1 MIELYTWGTP
11 NGRKVSVMLE
21 ECGLDYQVFPV
32 NISKDEQFEP
42 DFLKISPNN
51 KIPAIVDHDG
61 PGGKPIP
68 VFETGAILIYL
79 AQKTGKF
86 LPADPHAFTDVMQW
100 LMWQMGGAGPM
111 MGQAHHFRR
120 FAPEKIPYAID
131 RYTNETRRLYGV
143 ADKQLSQHDWL
154 AADQYSIADIATFPW
169 IARHEWQGME
179 LADFPNLKRWY
190 DAIWARDAVK
200 KGFEVP

>member
-11 NGRKVSVMLE
+11 NGRKISVMLE

-86 LPADPHAFTDVMQW
+86 LPAEPHAFTDVMQW

>member
-21 ECGLDYQVFPV
+21 ECGLPYQAFPV

-51 KIPAIVDHDG
+51 KIPAIVDSDG
-61 PGGKPIP
+61 PDGQPIS
-68 VFETGAILIYL
+68 VFETGAILVYL
-79 AQKTGKF
+79 GQKTGRF
-86 LPADPHAFTDVMQW
+86 LPTDPRQFTDVMQW

-143 ADKQLSQHDWL
+143 ADKQLADKEWL
-154 AADQYSIADIATFPW
+154 AAGEYTIADIATFPW

-179 LADFPNLKRWY
+179 LGDFPNLKRWY
-190 DAIWARDAVK
+190 DAIWAREAVK

>member
-11 NGRKVSVMLE
+11 NGRKISVMLE

-79 AQKTGKF
+79 AQKTGQF

>member
-21 ECGLDYQVFPV
+21 ECGLDYQAFPV
-32 NISKDEQFEP
+32 NITKDEQFEP

-51 KIPAIVDHDG
+51 KIPAIVDSDG
-61 PGGKPIP
+61 PDGEPISI
-68 VFETGAILIYL
+68 FETGAILIYL

-86 LPADPHAFTDVMQW
+86 LPKDPRKASDVMQW

-143 ADKQLSQHDWL
+143 ADKQLSEHDWL
-154 AADQYSIADIATFPW
+154 AADEYTIADIATFPW

-179 LADFPNLKRWY
+179 LEDFPNLKRWY
-190 DAIWARDAVK
+190 DTIWARDAVK

>member
-1 MIELYTWGTP
+1 MIEFYTWGTP
-11 NGRKVSVMLE
+11 NGRKISVMLE
-21 ECGLDYQVFPV
+21 ECGLDYQVHP
-32 NISKDEQFEP
+32 IDITKDEQFDP

-61 PGGKPIP
+61 PGGEDIS

-86 LPADPHAFTDVMQW
+86 LPGDPHKFTDTMQW

-111 MGQAHHFRR
+111 MGQAHHFRK

-154 AADQYSIADIATFPW
+154 AADTYTIADIATFPW

-179 LADFPNLKRWY
+179 LEDFPNLKRWY
-190 DAIWARDAVK
+190 DRIWARDAVK

>member
-21 ECGLDYQVFPV
+21 ECGLPYQAFPV

-51 KIPAIVDHDG
+51 KIPAIVDSDG
-61 PGGKPIP
+61 PDGDPIS

-86 LPADPHAFTDVMQW
+86 LPTDSRKATDVMQW

-143 ADKQLSQHDWL
+143 ADKQLAAHEWL
-154 AADQYSIADIATFPW
+154 AADAYTIADIATFPW

-179 LADFPNLKRWY
+179 LEDFPNLKRWY